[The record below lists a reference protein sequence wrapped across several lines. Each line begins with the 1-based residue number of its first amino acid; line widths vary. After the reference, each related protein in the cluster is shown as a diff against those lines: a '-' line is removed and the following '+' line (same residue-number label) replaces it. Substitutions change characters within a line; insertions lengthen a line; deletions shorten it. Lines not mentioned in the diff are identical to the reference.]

1 MGRCALVVGES
12 GGYALGACKI
22 LSPTGEQIERICPM
36 KRRRTQRT
44 PASPEELRRQRQAF
58 LTKLTEII
66 RKHRGEVLKSLKQ

>member
-1 MGRCALVVGES
+1 
-12 GGYALGACKI
+12 
-22 LSPTGEQIERICPM
+22 M